1 MSAEATYTI
10 SELAQAANVT
20 TRTVRYYVA
29 EGLLPPPDSS
39 GRSASYGEEHLERL
53 ELIKLLKEE
62 FLPLSE
68 IKSLLEGLDDEAV
81 RELLTQRR
89 PEPPKPEPETAK
101 AYLQTLLDP
110 PKSPSLMRQVV
121 AAKADSGTPSMPQAR
136 PAVAGARSGP
146 SAQRSPVAH
155 DGERAETAHEY
166 ATIWQR
172 YALHP
177 DIELHVRQTSHEG
190 ALNERLDRLILEI
203 RRLIEEYYSKER
215 PRYGE
220 K

>member
-101 AYLQTLLDP
+101 AYLRTLLNP
-110 PKSPSLMRQVV
+110 PRSPSLMRQAV
-121 AAKADSGTPSMPQAR
+121 AAKADSGTPSLPRAR

-146 SAQRSPVAH
+146 SAQHSPVAH

-166 ATIWQR
+166 ATVWRR

-177 DIELHVRQTSHEG
+177 DIELHVRQTSPEG
-190 ALNERLDRLILEI
+190 ALNEHLDRLITEI
-203 RRLIEEYYSKER
+203 RRLIAQYYSKER
-215 PRYGE
+215 PR
-220 K
+220 

>member
-1 MSAEATYTI
+1 MSAEATFTI
-10 SELAQAANVT
+10 GELAQAANVT

-29 EGLLPPPDSS
+29 QGLLPPPDSS

-101 AYLQTLLDP
+101 AYLRTLLNPP
-110 PKSPSLMRQVV
+110 PKSPSLMRQAA
-121 AAKADSGTPSMPQAR
+121 AAKADSGSPAMPQAR
-136 PAVAGARSGP
+136 ATVAGARSGP
-146 SAQRSPVAH
+146 SNQRSPVAQE
-155 DGERAETAHEY
+155 GEGAEAAHEY
-166 ATIWQR
+166 PTVWQR

-177 DIELHVRQTSHEG
+177 DIELHVRQTPHDG
-190 ALNERLDRLILEI
+190 ALSKRLDRLIAEI
-203 RRLIEEYYSKER
+203 RHLIAEYYS
-215 PRYGE
+215 
-220 K
+220 